1 MNTTGSFVLGALVGA
16 TAALL
21 FSPRTGAE
29 TREELRRTLDK
40 GRDQVGTKGA
50 AAQLRLT
57 EMVHDIQEKTK
68 ELMNV
73 GGEVAEAKR
82 QDLMEAIQVA
92 KRALA
97 EEREI
102 LMRNHRE
109 RRMAFEDAA
118 NEE

>member
-1 MNTTGSFVLGALVGA
+1 MNSTGSFVLGALVGA
-16 TAALL
+16 ATALL
-21 FSPRTGAE
+21 VSPRSGPE
-29 TREELRRTLDK
+29 TREELRRVMGK
-40 GRDQVGTKGA
+40 GREQVGRTGA
-50 AAQLRLT
+50 TAQLRLT
-57 EMVHDIQEKTK
+57 AMVSDIQEKTK
-68 ELMNV
+68 ELMSV

-102 LMRNHRE
+102 LMRSHRE